1 MKGFPFSKITKSKN
15 VRKLLGNFTYLTILQ
30 FAGYVFPLITIPYLA
45 RVIGVDG
52 FGRIAFAAGIVLWV
66 QTIVDWGFSYTATR
80 EVARQQD
87 NKIELS
93 RILSNV
99 LCAKFVLMVVSFF
112 LFFVCVLFIPS
123 LWEDKWL
130 YFFAFLLVPGHII
143 FPEWFFQGLERMK
156 YITILNLLSKTLFT
170 LLVFVVV
177 KEKSD
182 YIFQPLL
189 TSLGYLLAGIIALI
203 LIIIKWRIP
212 LVKPQMSTVLL
223 TIKGSANMFINQI
236 FPNLYNSVG
245 VVLLGVFHG
254 SAANGILNAAWKF
267 VNIAISLF
275 TNVSKAFFPYL
286 SKGLKNHAAFAKMT
300 ICLAILFAFC
310 IFLSAPL
317 LIELFYTDEF
327 KSAIPVLRI
336 FSFAIVFHVVSNV
349 FGINYMVLDGCEAKL
364 KMFTIVSSV
373 LAFLLSVPMIYCFSY
388 IGMAVSFLFGRF
400 LMALFT
406 SVFVIRHGKEYI

>member
-1 MKGFPFSKITKSKN
+1 MKGLSLSKITKSQS

-30 FAGYVFPLITIPYLA
+30 FAGYIFPLITIPYLA

-99 LCAKFVLMVVSFF
+99 LCAKFVLMLVSFV
-112 LFFVCVLFIPS
+112 LFFACILFVPS
-123 LWEDKWL
+123 LWRDKWL

-189 TSLGYLLAGIIALI
+189 TSLGYLLAGAIALTT
-203 LIIIKWRIP
+203 IIVKWHIP
-212 LVKPQMSTVLL
+212 LVIPQMNSVIS
-223 TIKGSANMFINQI
+223 TIKGSADMFINQI

-245 VVLLGVFHG
+245 IVLLGTFHG
-254 SAANGILNAAWKF
+254 SVANGILNAAWKF

-275 TNVSKAFFPYL
+275 TNISKAFFPYL
-286 SKGLKNHAAFAKMT
+286 AKGLKNHKTFAKVT
-300 ICLAILFAFC
+300 ITSAMLFAFC

-327 KSAIPVLRI
+327 TSAISVLRI

-349 FGINYMVLDGCEAKL
+349 FGINYMVLEGYEAKL
-364 KMFTIVSSV
+364 KKFTMVSSV
-373 LAFLLSVPMIYCFSY
+373 LAFLLSVPMIYSFSY

-406 SVFVIRHGKEYI
+406 SVFVIRYGKEYV